1 MAGGHGHQGG
11 GVPACQDHLLEVDRQ
26 LSPALVDTFLA
37 LTQEQKLVLVR
48 GLLTGV
54 HRDGLQ
60 ATQPVPGTR
69 DARAIPGT
77 EL

>member
-1 MAGGHGHQGG
+1 M
-11 GVPACQDHLLEVDRQ
+11 
-26 LSPALVDTFLA
+26 VDTFLA
-37 LTQEQKLVLVR
+37 LTQEPQLVLVR

-60 ATQPVPGTR
+60 ATQPVSGTR
-69 DARAIPGT
+69 DAHASPGT